1 MRVTIEK
8 VGIET
13 ILVNL
18 HEFLL
23 FWDLKV
29 KVFTRDT
36 DATHYLKVEE
46 TSVHSDFGLTFHSE
60 NISTISSI
68 GISHKF
74 ANKYNCFV

>member
-1 MRVTIEK
+1 MRITVEK

-13 ILVNL
+13 ISVTL

-29 KVFTRDT
+29 EVFTRDSGAT
-36 DATHYLKVEE
+36 DYLKVEE
-46 TSVHSDFGLTFHSE
+46 TSVHSDFCLTFHSE

-68 GISHKF
+68 GISHRF
-74 ANKYNCFV
+74 ANEYNRFV